1 MRRIAP
7 WKPRLSHLLIDAAA
21 AAAESLEAQ
30 PSREK
35 RRGPRRLRASS
46 PLSRRQHS
54 SLLYLRLLRPRHA
67 AAAAAHEEVGG
78 AAVLSPRSGRA
89 CRSRER
95 EGQEKACSR
104 KRQAFRFFFPVVS
117 ESLKG
122 FDSFHFFSDSSCFS
136 PSLPPLCR

>member
-1 MRRIAP
+1 MHRRRCRVVNMHLFSISASCAP
-7 WKPRLSHLLIDAAA
+7 GMLL
-21 AAAESLEAQ
+21 L
-30 PSREK
+30 
-35 RRGPRRLRASS
+35 L
-46 PLSRRQHS
+46 LHS
-54 SLLYLRLLRPRHA
+54 
-67 AAAAAHEEVGG
+67 EEVGG

-122 FDSFHFFSDSSCFS
+122 FNSFHFFFNSSCFS
-136 PSLPPLCR
+136 PLFPSL